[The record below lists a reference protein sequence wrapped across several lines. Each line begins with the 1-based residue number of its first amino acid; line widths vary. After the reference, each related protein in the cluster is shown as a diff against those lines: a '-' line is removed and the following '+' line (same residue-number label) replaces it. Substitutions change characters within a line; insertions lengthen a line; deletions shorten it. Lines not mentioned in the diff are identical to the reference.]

1 MTYWHC
7 IKEGG
12 RCDSSSQR
20 ELVIFYPKSEYP
32 RISWII
38 PLAFIIPVR
47 TEDKMITLSADYI
60 HGRTPPFSYS
70 HGTLPC
76 DCVHFKGAISSKKPE
91 GRSPTG
97 NLIPYSFTDVR
108 TGVNQKRCCHECNS
122 VCKDKQF
129 IKQCQGFSSDIK
141 N

>member
-1 MTYWHC
+1 
-7 IKEGG
+7 
-12 RCDSSSQR
+12 
-20 ELVIFYPKSEYP
+20 
-32 RISWII
+32 
-38 PLAFIIPVR
+38 
-47 TEDKMITLSADYI
+47 MITLLANYI

-108 TGVNQKRCCHECNS
+108 AGFYRKWCCHECNS
-122 VCKDKQF
+122 CAK
-129 IKQCQGFSSDIK
+129 ISNLSSNAKVLALILK
-141 N
+141 INE